1 MSTTPD
7 YVEYACE
14 QTENS
19 LSGRVM
25 PNQKLIRENGLDA
38 FLAGQAERI
47 AFLETAIDGTIM
59 GAARTSN
66 TSVK

>member
-7 YVEYACE
+7 YVEYFCE

-19 LSGRVM
+19 LRRRVM

-47 AFLETAIDGTIM
+47 AFLKTAIERYDNG
-59 GAARTSN
+59 RSKN
-66 TSVK
+66 F